1 VERVVLAR
9 HGESDYSARSLLN
22 GDPTI
27 ACGLT
32 PAGLVQ
38 AERLGAELGRCGFD
52 LCVTSEFERALLTAR
67 TALVGRELPMLV
79 LAELNDPRYGIF
91 EGEPIDEYRGW
102 AAGAPSNE
110 PAPGGGESR
119 FAIVERYTRG
129 LTSLLC
135 RAEDSILVI
144 AHSLPVAYTLA
155 AAAGAPPRPRTD
167 LAEYATPYP
176 LERSSLERA
185 IAVLEAWLAAPDW

>member
-1 VERVVLAR
+1 VERLILAR
-9 HGESDYSARSLLN
+9 HGESEYSARSLLN

-32 PAGLVQ
+32 AAGLAQ
-38 AERLGAELGRCGFD
+38 AHRLGAELARYELD
-52 LCVTSEFERALLTAR
+52 LCVTSEFERTRR
-67 TALVGRELPMLV
+67 TADAALAGRGLPMLV
-79 LAELNDPRYGIF
+79 LAELNDPLYGIF
-91 EGEPIDEYRGW
+91 EGEPIEAYRGW
-102 AAGAPSNE
+102 AAGSASNE